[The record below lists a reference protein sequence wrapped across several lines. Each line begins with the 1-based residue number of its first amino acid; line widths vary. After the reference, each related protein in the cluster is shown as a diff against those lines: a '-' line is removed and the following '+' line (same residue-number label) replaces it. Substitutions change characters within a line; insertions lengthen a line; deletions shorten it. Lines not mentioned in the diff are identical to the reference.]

1 MNTPRKD
8 INLSLS
14 TDQYDDLTSALEGHR
29 TGIQQ
34 LADEA
39 KLGFGLDEA
48 YWSNRVAEVQE
59 LLDTVQRL
67 AAGEDPEELKHA
79 PHTAGDEQS

>member
-1 MNTPRKD
+1 VNTPRKD
-8 INLSLS
+8 IKLSLS

-29 TGIQQ
+29 IGMQQ

-48 YWSNRVAEVQE
+48 YWRNRVAEVQE
-59 LLDTVQRL
+59 LLDTVHRL

-79 PHTAGDEQS
+79 PNTARDEQS

>member
-1 MNTPRKD
+1 MNTPRQD

-14 TDQYDDLTSALEGHR
+14 ADQYDDLTSALEGHR
-29 TGIQQ
+29 SGIQQ

-67 AAGEDPEELKHA
+67 AAGEDPEGLKHA
-79 PHTAGDEQS
+79 PHPAGDEQS